1 MSKGNLYQANRAKK
15 DEFYTQLPD
24 IEKELRNYTT
34 QFRNKIIYCNCDDPV
49 WSNFFIYFLMYFNK
63 LGLKKLIATH
73 YEYEGASSYK
83 LEVENITKDWT
94 SLLKCI
100 KLVQE
105 LFEKDD
111 PEVFEKAADLLKTAG
126 ISLTP
131 LSGDGDFR
139 SEESIELLKK
149 SDIVVTNPPFSLF
162 REYVAQLVDHNKS
175 FLIIGHQNAITY
187 KEIFELIQKNEV
199 WLGYGNNM
207 SLVYKTPYPNTLE
220 MNRKFVIGKGYDP
233 SDGYVKVPAINW
245 YTNLDTTKRHE
256 KMILYKRYSPEEYPK
271 YYNYNAIEVS
281 QVKNIPMDYPGEM
294 GVPITFLDKY
304 NPDQFEIIGK
314 GVQLEKTIRFK
325 GDKATLWIEKD
336 GKPWK
341 APFERIVI
349 KNKEV
354 KS

>member
-24 IEKELRNYTT
+24 IEKELRHYAN
-34 QFRNKIIYCNCDDPV
+34 QFNGKIIYCNCDDPV
-49 WSNFFIYFLMYFNK
+49 WSNFFIYFLMYFKK
-63 LGLKKLIATH
+63 LKLKKLIATH
-73 YEYEGASSYK
+73 YEYDNDSSYK
-83 LEVENITKDWT
+83 LEVESITKDWG
-94 SLLKCI
+94 SLLRCI

-111 PEVFEKAADLLKTAG
+111 PEVFEKAAALLKTAG
-126 ISLTP
+126 ISMTP
-131 LSGDGDFR
+131 LKENGDFR
-139 SEESIELLKK
+139 SDESIELLKE

-162 REYVAQLVDHNKS
+162 REYVAQLAEYNKK
-175 FLIIGHQNAITY
+175 FLVIGPRNAITY
-187 KEIFELIQKNEV
+187 KDIFALIEQNKI
-199 WLGYGNNM
+199 WLGYSNVKRFAIPYSDHHKSVITENGTKYALFGN
-207 SLVYKTPYPNTLE
+207 V
-220 MNRKFVIGKGYDP
+220 G
-233 SDGYVKVPAINW
+233 W
-245 YTNLDTTKRHE
+245 YTNLETTKRHE
-256 KMILYKRYSPEEYPK
+256 KMVLYRRYNPEDYPK

-314 GVQLEKTIRFK
+314 GVQLEKTVRFK

-336 GKPWK
+336 GEPWK

-349 KNKEV
+349 KNKEL